1 MKGFFK
7 TNQIWAITI
16 GGVLASVIAS
26 WVLNSMPGFDG
37 VWKSLS
43 AGTRT
48 GILMTSTTAAFVL
61 LGLGVALY
69 AGRLARI
76 AAAQRPTVGGISAQA
91 KLLFSPERA
100 ELVHPVAAIE
110 NLEGMI
116 GLVPVKREVNTLIAR
131 LQLDRIRAEQGYAP
145 EKIGMHM
152 VFTGPPGVGKT
163 QVASAIGAILRSL
176 KVLRSGHLVAVDR
189 SELVAGYVGQTAIK
203 TMEKCR
209 EALDGILFID
219 EAYALAEPAGGGPDF
234 GKEAITTVMKFMDD
248 NRDRII
254 VIVAGYPD
262 DMRRF
267 ISTNPGLAGRFTKYI
282 DFPSYS
288 AKDLCQIFRTMAAQQ
303 RFLLPPGFEPK
314 VTTWINENSR
324 IEGWA
329 NARNIRTL
337 LETSREAQA
346 LRLVT
351 SKGADVSRI
360 EMVDIERA
368 MEAR

>member
-1 MKGFFK
+1 MKDFFK

-16 GGVLASVIAS
+16 GGVLASVIAA
-26 WVLNSMPGFDG
+26 WVLISMPGFDG

-43 AGTRT
+43 AGTRS
-48 GILMTSTTAAFVL
+48 GILVTSTTAAFVF

-69 AGRLARI
+69 AGRVARI
-76 AAAQRPTVGGISAQA
+76 AAAQRPTTGGISAQA
-91 KLLFSPERA
+91 KLLFSPERS
-100 ELVHPVAAIE
+100 ELLSPVTAIA
-110 NLEGMI
+110 NLEKMI
-116 GLVPVKREVNTLIAR
+116 GLAPVKRQVNTLIAR
-131 LQLDRIRAEQGYAP
+131 LQLDRIRAEQGYVP

-163 QVASAIGAILRSL
+163 QVASAMGAIFRSL
-176 KVLRSGHLVAVDR
+176 KVLRSGHLVAVGR
-189 SELVAGYVGQTAIK
+189 SELVAGYVGQTAMK
-203 TMEKCR
+203 TMERCR

-219 EAYALAEPAGGGPDF
+219 EAYELVEPAGGGPDF
-234 GKEAITTVMKFMDD
+234 GKEALTTVMKFMDD
-248 NRDRII
+248 NRDRMI

-262 DMRRF
+262 HMRRF
-267 ISTNPGLAGRFTKYI
+267 IGANPGLASRFTKYI

-288 AKDLCQIFRTMAAQQ
+288 AKDLCRIFRTMAAQQ
-303 RFLLPPGFEPK
+303 GFSLPSGFEPK
-314 VTTWINENSR
+314 VTTWIDENSR

-337 LETSREAQA
+337 LEKSREAQA

-351 SKGADVSRI
+351 SKGTGVSRI
-360 EMVDIERA
+360 ELVDIERA